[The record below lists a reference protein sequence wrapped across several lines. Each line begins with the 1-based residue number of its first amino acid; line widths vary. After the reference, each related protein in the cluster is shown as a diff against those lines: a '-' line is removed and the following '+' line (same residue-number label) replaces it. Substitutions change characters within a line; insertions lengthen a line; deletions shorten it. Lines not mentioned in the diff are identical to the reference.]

1 MAYATT
7 DFTPAESSTRR
18 GVFSR
23 FFDAMVEARM
33 RQAERV
39 VAAHLLSF
47 DERTL
52 KELGYDKQSLQKAA
66 LGQAR

>member
-7 DFTPAESSTRR
+7 DFTPAENGTRR

-39 VAAHLLSF
+39 VASHLLSF
-47 DERTL
+47 DEKTL
-52 KELGYDKQSLQKAA
+52 KELGYDRLSLQKAA
-66 LGQAR
+66 IGQAG

>member
-7 DFTPAESSTRR
+7 DFAPAKSGARR

-33 RQAERV
+33 RQAERLV
-39 VAAHLLSF
+39 TAHLQSF
-47 DERTL
+47 DAKTL
-52 KELGYDKQSLQKAA
+52 KELGYDKQSLRKAA